1 MKKVIILL
9 TLIPL
14 VLIAQPRPDHHPV
27 SEQQMDLKG
36 LDLTDVQKE
45 KMHDLRIAFK
55 KESIK
60 VKTEMELSHI
70 ELHELIFDD
79 VTGKKLDIAINKV
92 ADLKSKIFKMQINN
106 KIAMRNILN
115 DEQKEKMKQFK
126 MMKNGFREGRRS
138 NRNFYNYKGSD
149 KHFFRHGCKESPH
162 EYRHHN

>member
-9 TLIPL
+9 ALIPL

-55 KESIK
+55 KENIK
-60 VKTEMELSHI
+60 VKAEMELSHI

-106 KIAMRNILN
+106 KVAMRNILN
-115 DEQKEKMKQFK
+115 DEQKEKMKQLK
-126 MMKNGFREGRRS
+126 MMKHGFRKGRKSHRPF
-138 NRNFYNYKGSD
+138 NDYRGSD
-149 KHFFRHGCKESPH
+149 KHSFRHGRKESPY